1 MALLYEFQRYQLQ
14 HYGSRVVNEH
24 GHWPWQDAH
33 KTCAKSGE
41 LGCERFVLCDD
52 FFRQGIYCCGEAHR
66 VRQLSSCLRSV
77 DRKSIN
83 ARTKLPQTSHD
94 NLRDCAAIVRTFVDV
109 QRFLTE
115 LKGERIADEVALPFY
130 AEECTSTWPFVLL
143 RTTTDVCEER
153 SAVGRTS
160 RAM

>member
-1 MALLYEFQRYQLQ
+1 MALLCGFQRCQLQ
-14 HYGSRVVNEH
+14 HHGSRVVNEH
-24 GHWPWQDAH
+24 GHSPWQDAH

-52 FFRQGIYCCGEAHR
+52 VFRQGIYCCGEAHR

-94 NLRDCAAIVRTFVDV
+94 NLRDCAAFVRTLVDV

-115 LKGERIADEVALPFY
+115 LKGEGIADEVALPFY
-130 AEECTSTWPFVLL
+130 AEGCTSTWPFVLL
-143 RTTTDVCEER
+143 RPTQDVCEER
-153 SAVGRTS
+153 
-160 RAM
+160 

>member
-1 MALLYEFQRYQLQ
+1 MVLLYEFQRYQLQ

-52 FFRQGIYCCGEAHR
+52 VFRQGIYCCGEAHR
-66 VRQLSSCLRSV
+66 VRQLSSCLRFV

-94 NLRDCAAIVRTFVDV
+94 NLRDCAAIVRTVVDV

-130 AEECTSTWPFVLL
+130 AEGC
-143 RTTTDVCEER
+143 
-153 SAVGRTS
+153 A
-160 RAM
+160 